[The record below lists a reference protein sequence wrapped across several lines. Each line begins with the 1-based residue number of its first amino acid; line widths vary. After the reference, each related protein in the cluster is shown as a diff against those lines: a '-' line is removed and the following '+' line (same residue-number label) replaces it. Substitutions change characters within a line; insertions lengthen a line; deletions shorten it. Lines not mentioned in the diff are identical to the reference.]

1 MSGTSRF
8 DDLLTHLGTG
18 PWNMLY
24 FLASSY
30 WLLLVPPQFLSGVY
44 VAPAINYTCLPPEGT
59 RVDSC
64 SYTRVTEA
72 GAEVEEACTEWDF
85 DTSVFT
91 STLTSEF
98 SLVCDKKKL
107 QATFQSI
114 YMLGT
119 FFCPLIGGY
128 IADRFGRKVVVVVT
142 QIVVTLF
149 SIIIIFFNNFII
161 ILALRFL
168 LGSSNMLT
176 FFIYAMEVCEP
187 KHRGTVGILIGL
199 PWALSTMAFGGVAY
213 FIRDWRWLQ
222 LAVSLPNVLIF
233 PALYF
238 MDESPRWLIVRGRH
252 DQAMR
257 VLRKAARWNRVKLQP
272 EADLR
277 ALMKEIQEESSTC
290 SSVPGNTDINTKK
303 FRLTL
308 PNLLSTRA
316 IQVITAVICIDY
328 FVVSFVFDGLNYS
341 GDIYSADPFLYIIL
355 NGLVEVPG
363 YSVTAPIVDRWGR
376 KMPTVVSYIL
386 SGVVIFVIAFIPP
399 DLPALILTLALA
411 GKVCIS
417 GAYQIIYLY
426 SSELFPTE
434 VRMQGIGAAS
444 VFAQLAST
452 VVPFVTSV
460 LGSVLPW
467 LPSLIFGIAAA
478 AAGALTVTL
487 RETNGMPLPD
497 TIADLSAPAKAEN
510 DTKKCQEPLMSHHTT
525 DRSEESSCQKEEDN
539 SPPSLA

>member
-1 MSGTSRF
+1 MSGTNKF
-8 DDLLTHLGTG
+8 DDFLTHLGTG

-30 WLLLVPPQFLSGVY
+30 WLLLVPPQFISGVY
-44 VAPAINYTCLPPEGT
+44 LAPTINYTCLPPEGNES
-59 RVDSC
+59 VVVSKDSC
-64 SYTRVTEA
+64 SYTRLTED
-72 GAEVEEACTEWDF
+72 GAEVEEACTEWEF
-85 DTSVFT
+85 DTSVFS

-98 SLVCDKKKL
+98 FLVCDKNRL
-107 QATFQSI
+107 RATFQSM

-119 FFCPLIGGY
+119 FFSPLIGGY
-128 IADRFGRKVVVVVT
+128 LADRYGRKVVVVVT
-142 QIVVTLF
+142 QILITLL
-149 SIIIIFFNNFII
+149 SVIIIFFNNFFI
-161 ILALRFL
+161 ILAIRFL
-168 LGSSNMLT
+168 LGSCNMLT
-176 FFIYAMEVCEP
+176 FFIYALEVCEP
-187 KHRGTVGILIGL
+187 KHRGTVGILTGL
-199 PWALSTMAFGGVAY
+199 PWALGTMAFGGVAY

-252 DQAMR
+252 DQAVQ
-257 VLRKAARWNRVKLQP
+257 VLRKAARWNRVTLQP

-277 ALMKEIQEESSTC
+277 ALMKEIQEESATC
-290 SSVPGNTDINTKK
+290 SSTPTNTDTKTKK
-303 FRLTL
+303 FSLPL

-316 IQVITAVICIDY
+316 IQVITAVVCIDF

-363 YSVTAPIVDRWGR
+363 YSLTAPIVDRWGR
-376 KMPTVVSYIL
+376 KMPTVLSYVL
-386 SGVVIFVIAFIPP
+386 SGVIIFVIAFIPS
-399 DLPALILTLALA
+399 DLPVLILVLALA

-452 VVPFVTSV
+452 VVPFITSV
-460 LGSVLPW
+460 LGPVLPW
-467 LPSLIFGIAAA
+467 LPSLIFGISAA
-478 AAGALTVTL
+478 AAGVFTVAL
-487 RETNGMPLPD
+487 RETKGR
-497 TIADLSAPAKAEN
+497 AAAR
-510 DTKKCQEPLMSHHTT
+510 HH
-525 DRSEESSCQKEEDN
+525 RRPVRLHHHHYFYHHHRYPHVCK
-539 SPPSLA
+539 